1 MTDKSQNYILITNF
15 LLQWGRVAINWKH
28 LFFQQQQNLACFQNK
43 LLCRFPKKILYGI
56 SHKHY
61 AEEREGNNWTLV
73 LFVSEIRETGMRPCK
88 LLGWGRDLTLAMLWI
103 LKTIKLRTI
112 KYNNICPSPSIAG
125 SFYTSFTLL
134 NGSSHQTLNVLHLRF
149 IFTSQLHKAGLQ
161 CCKALLHRMLACWGG
176 EHCQMCPVEG
186 VWKVSAPASDID
198 ICVQCLGL
206 CQMRDSDNV
215 ATVRLTRGR
224 GWGSS

>member
-1 MTDKSQNYILITNF
+1 MRE
-15 LLQWGRVAINWKH
+15 GCEVAINWKH

-61 AEEREGNNWTLV
+61 AEEQEGNNWTLV

-103 LKTIKLRTI
+103 LKTILRTI
-112 KYNNICPSPSIAG
+112 KYNICLSPSLLG
-125 SFYTSFTLL
+125 LFYKSFTLL

-161 CCKALLHRMLACWGG
+161 CCKALFHRMLACWGG